1 MLSAPHNSRQWLFD
15 VVNSRRL
22 SFPLPVPNRNNKRF
36 RVVQHKLFQ
45 SSCYSLH
52 RLRCQ
57 RTYCPDPVFLF
68 DFLGRIKN
76 GRTWKRKVKL
86 RVCSHIRFQQ
96 PSLDLVTVCRCVCR
110 LWPDYRLSITPRD
123 HEESFSHGRCSI
135 ISRNQLPELYLIA

>member
-15 VVNSRRL
+15 VVNSRCL
-22 SFPLPVPNRNNKRF
+22 PFPLPVPNRNNKWF
-36 RVVQHKLFQ
+36 WIIEYKLFQ

-57 RTYCPDPVFLF
+57 WAYRPDPVFLF

-86 RVCSHIRFQQ
+86 RVCSHIRLQQ
-96 PSLDLVTVCRCVCR
+96 PRLDIVTVCWCVCR
-110 LWPDYRLSITPRD
+110 LWPESRLLSLNYFFN
-123 HEESFSHGRCSI
+123 FSDM
-135 ISRNQLPELYLIA
+135 